1 MENTFGI
8 NIIPENDQERTE
20 VLKRYKIL
28 DSPPERAFDNLAH
41 LAAQI
46 FSVPVCLI
54 SLVDTDKVFFKAN
67 VGMGDTKS
75 APRGSSLCSL
85 AILNTEL
92 TIFEDTRTE
101 ACLLTNPL
109 VAGNFGLQFYAGA
122 PLITDDGF
130 AIGTICLVDKQ
141 PRKFSKKEEEILK
154 GLGRIVMDEI
164 ELRLSAIH
172 EIEQQQFLNEELTAT
187 IEELAAANEELLI
200 TNEELADTHQSLRK
214 IINELA
220 ESEDRFRN
228 MIEQAPVAMLI
239 FKGEE
244 MIFDIVNPYML
255 NLLDK
260 TAAIIGKPFLQVLPE
275 IAGQPIEAIMQEVY
289 QTGKPYYGFDVPMSL
304 NRKGVQE
311 TGYFNF
317 AYTPL
322 IENGIITGILQVV
335 TEITEGIKIRK
346 ELQKAEE
353 MLRFSIE
360 AANVGTWFIDVK
372 TQEFSPS
379 ASMKKLFG
387 FGASEEMSYMDV
399 VDLITEEYRNK
410 VVASVASTI
419 SKGKKFN
426 IECSINGRKDQKVR
440 WLKAI
445 GKVENDAEG
454 KLSHFSGVIFEITEQ
469 KQDEI
474 RKNDF
479 IAMVSHELKTPLT
492 SLKGYMQLLMLKNQN
507 ADSFTTMALEKGNAQ
522 VRKMTAMITSFL
534 NVSRLEA
541 GKIHLEKQDFQLN
554 ELMNEIVEEI
564 QMTTQ
569 SHHIILADCEQITIN
584 ADLDKIGQ
592 VITNFLSNAVKYSPN
607 GQNIEIQCRQKGNVV
622 QVSVTDEGMG
632 IKQEDLE
639 KLFDRFYRVD
649 TQLAQNISGFGI
661 GLYLCAEIIRRHN
674 GNIWVESE
682 IGKGSTFHFSVPLN

>member
-8 NIIPENDQERTE
+8 NLIPENDQERTE

-28 DSPPERAFDNLAH
+28 DSPPEQAFDNLAR

-67 VGMGDTKS
+67 VGMADTKS
-75 APRGSSLCSL
+75 VPRGSSLCSL

-92 TIFEDTRTE
+92 TIFEDARTE

-109 VAGNFGLQFYAGA
+109 VAGSFGLQFYAGA
-122 PLITDDGF
+122 PLITDDGL

-164 ELRLSAIH
+164 ELRLSAIR

-200 TNEELADTHQSLRK
+200 TNEELADTHHNLRK

-239 FKGEE
+239 FKGED

-289 QTGKPYYGFDVPMSL
+289 QTGNPYYGFDVPMNL

-387 FGASEEMSYMDV
+387 FEASEEMSYMDV

-426 IECSINGRKDQKVR
+426 IECAINGRKDQKIR

-445 GKVENDAEG
+445 GKVENDAAG

-492 SLKGYMQLLMLKNQN
+492 SLKGYMQLLTLKNQN
-507 ADSFTTMALEKGNAQ
+507 SDSFTTMALEKGNAQ

-541 GKIHLEKQDFQLN
+541 GKIHLEKQNFQLN
-554 ELMNEIVEEI
+554 ELMKEIVEEI

-569 SHHIILADCEQITIN
+569 SHHIRLADCEQVTIN
-584 ADLDKIGQ
+584 ADQDKIGQ

-607 GQNIEIQCRQKGNVV
+607 GKNIEMQCQQKGNVV
-622 QVSVTDEGMG
+622 QVSVTDEGIG
-632 IKQEDLE
+632 IKQEDRE

-674 GNIWVESE
+674 GKIWVESE